1 MPVDLEFI
9 GFAVLM
15 VGSVVLPFIVFLVA
29 SLTGR
34 I

>member
-1 MPVDLEFI
+1 MAPDLF
-9 GFAVLM
+9 GFGLLM

-34 I
+34 L